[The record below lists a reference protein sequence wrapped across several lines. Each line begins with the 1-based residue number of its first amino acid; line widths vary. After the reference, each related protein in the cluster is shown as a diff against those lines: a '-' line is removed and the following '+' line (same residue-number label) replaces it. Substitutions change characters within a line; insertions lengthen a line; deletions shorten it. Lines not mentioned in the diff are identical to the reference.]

1 MKTLYFQNTRSFY
14 KIALLFLATII
25 IISFF
30 TSCTSDELSIK
41 PKTVIIKETYLQRND
56 SIIDTTNTT
65 NTTNGD
71 IDPPKPPI
79 PNPIP

>member
-1 MKTLYFQNTRSFY
+1 MKTLYLQNTRSFY
-14 KIALLFLATII
+14 KIALLFLAII

-30 TSCTSDELSIK
+30 TSCTSDEL
-41 PKTVIIKETYLQRND
+41 PNKTKTEIIKEAYLQRND
-56 SIIDTTNTT
+56 SIIDSSNTS

-79 PNPIP
+79 PNPTP